1 MKTSRDPR
9 SPWGVRLWFDDAE
22 FDEIMD
28 RVRQRAGDVYTEGR
42 GVDVEEVLM
51 KVYGI
56 DPDYLELPRGVLGRT
71 VFNTNGIMDVHL
83 SRGLSER
90 AERSRVARQR
100 LRSTMG
106 HECGHVA
113 LHRTLQLGALGV
125 APTDAPA
132 ILCRASAF
140 KKDSGRA
147 GEWWEYQANR
157 AMASLLM
164 PKDLVGGVLCRIL
177 SAHGHDR
184 VETALEVGEGPEIL
198 RELTRIFDVSFEV
211 ALYRLG
217 DLGLLPRPTPGPGA
231 DPTA

>member
-1 MKTSRDPR
+1 MRRSRDPR
-9 SPWGVRLWFDDAE
+9 SPWGVRLWFEDAE
-22 FDEIMD
+22 FDQIMD
-28 RVRQRAGDVYTEGR
+28 GVRRRAGEVYAEGR

-71 VFNTNGIMDVHL
+71 VFCANGVVDVHL

-90 AERSRVARQR
+90 AEKSRVARQR

-113 LHRTLQLGALGV
+113 LHRDLQLGAPGV
-125 APTDAPA
+125 APTEAPA

-140 KKDSGRA
+140 KTESRRA
-147 GEWWEYQANR
+147 GQWWEYQANR

-164 PKDLVGGVLCRIL
+164 PRDLTNGALSRIL
-177 SAHGHDR
+177 RARGDESL
-184 VETALEVGEGPEIL
+184 EKALEVERGADVL
-198 RELTRIFDVSFEV
+198 KELSRIFDVSFEM

-217 DLGLLPRPTPGPGA
+217 DLGLLPRPAPGPSA
-231 DPTA
+231 

>member
-1 MKTSRDPR
+1 MRTSRDPR
-9 SPWGVRLWFDDAE
+9 SPWGVRLWFEDAE

-28 RVRQRAGDVYTEGR
+28 GVRQRAGEVYAEGR
-42 GVDVEEVLM
+42 GVDVDEVLM
-51 KVYGI
+51 RVYGI

-71 VFNTNGIMDVHL
+71 VFHANGLVDVHV
-83 SRGLSER
+83 SRSLSER
-90 AERSRVARQR
+90 AEKSRVARQR

-113 LHRTLQLGALGV
+113 LHGNLQLGAPGA
-125 APTDAPA
+125 APKEAPA

-140 KKDSGRA
+140 KTKGRRG

-164 PKDLVGGVLCRIL
+164 PRDLTHAALSKIL
-177 SAHGHDR
+177 RARGH
-184 VETALEVGEGPEIL
+184 ESLEKALEAESCPEVLGEL
-198 RELTRIFDVSFEV
+198 SRIFDVSFEM
-211 ALYRLG
+211 ALYRLT

-231 DPTA
+231 EPSA

>member
-1 MKTSRDPR
+1 MRTSRDPR

-28 RVRQRAGDVYTEGR
+28 RVRQRAGDVYTEGG

-71 VFNTNGIMDVHL
+71 VFHTSGIMDVHL

-113 LHRTLQLGALGV
+113 LHRTLPLGALGV

-164 PKDLVGGVLCRIL
+164 PRDLTNAALSRIL
-177 SAHGHDR
+177 PARGHESL
-184 VETALEVGEGPEIL
+184 VKALEAEGGPEVL
-198 RELTRIFDVSFEV
+198 SELSRIFDVSFEM

-217 DLGLLPRPTPGPGA
+217 DLGLLPRPAPGPAA
-231 DPTA
+231 DPSA